1 MTGNDK
7 RHFSISIAGHTA
19 DINTLYDRVYSLCED
34 YLCDEQPELHICIE
48 EEDIAVERAEA
59 EKRQGS
65 RRDDYLETLAVYRKI
80 SEEMLSFNTFLM
92 HGAVVATGDSA
103 YMFIADSGTGKT
115 THIKKWIEN
124 ADGAFVVNGDK
135 PLIKITDTQ
144 VIACGT
150 PWCGKEQWNTNT
162 MVPLKAIVVMERSED
177 NTIEEVSFGKMFTPL
192 LQQTYWPHDAA
203 KMRKTL
209 SLLSKMK
216 GKVHFYQYR
225 FNNFKEDAF
234 YVSYKALIGKS
245 AIL

>member
-7 RHFSISIAGHTA
+7 RHFCISIAGHTA
-19 DINTLYDRVYSLCED
+19 GIDALYDRVYSMCED
-34 YLCDEQPELHICIE
+34 YLCYAQPELHICISE
-48 EEDIAVERAEA
+48 SDLAIERAEA
-59 EKRQGS
+59 EKTKGS

-124 ADGAFVVNGDK
+124 VNGAFAVNGDK

-150 PWCGKEQWNTNT
+150 PWCGKEQWNTNI
-162 MVPLKAIVVMERSED
+162 MVPLKAIVAMERSED
-177 NTIEEVSFGKMFTPL
+177 NIIEEVSLGKMFTSL
-192 LQQTYWPHDAA
+192 LQQTYWPDDVA

-234 YVSYKALIGKS
+234 DVSYKALTGR
-245 AIL
+245 